1 MPARQPART
10 QPAATPPQ
18 MARQPQVPMQSQT
31 NPRLRAPTSPQMAAH
46 LRATMPSQMKRLQAA
61 MPPQTSR

>member
-1 MPARQPART
+1 
-10 QPAATPPQ
+10 
-18 MARQPQVPMQSQT
+18 MARQPQAAIPSQT
-31 NPRLRAPTSPQMAAH
+31 NRQPRAPTSPQMAAH